1 MFSCHTSYSIIGV
14 ILSTA
19 FCHLL
24 QDAFESLTK
33 PDVQKRYNNIGRW
46 TGLIMCAHCVSHV
59 DRSLTVWTIV
69 LARSFSYSSSNVHAV
84 PCIVAY
90 VLTARSRHING
101 IRRLPAEHSAHLNS
115 VRRAVAATHKR
126 PHTRH
131 HTTSRAWRKTDVR
144 ASASASRRT
153 LSLTIAFR
161 FAFTSLVNDCA
172 PGFHQRDAELPSPER
187 LGPPIIT

>member
-46 TGLIMCAHCVSHV
+46 TGLIMCVHCVSHV
-59 DRSLTVWTIV
+59 DRSLSVWAIV
-69 LARSFSYSSSNVHAV
+69 LARSYSYSSLNVRAV

-90 VLTARSRHING
+90 VLIACCRHIDG
-101 IRRLPAEHSAHLNS
+101 IRRLPAEHSAHSNS
-115 VRRAVAATHKR
+115 FRRAIAITHIW
-126 PHTRH
+126 PHPRH
-131 HTTSRAWRKTDVR
+131 HTTSRAWRKTYIR
-144 ASASASRRT
+144 ACASASRRT

-161 FAFTSLVNDCA
+161 FALSSLLDACT
-172 PGFHQRDAELPSPER
+172 PGLHQRDAELPSPER
-187 LGPPIIT
+187 LGSPIIT